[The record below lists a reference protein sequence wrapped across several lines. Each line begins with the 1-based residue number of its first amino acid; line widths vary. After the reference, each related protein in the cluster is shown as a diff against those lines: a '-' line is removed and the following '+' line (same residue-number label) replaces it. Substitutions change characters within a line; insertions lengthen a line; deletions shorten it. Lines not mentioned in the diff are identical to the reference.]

1 MLQFWN
7 LFNASV
13 FGTNHSVFKD
23 SRHALGMLSVAVI
36 ILIGQIFIV
45 EFGGKVF
52 RTVPL
57 NLTEWIIIITATSL
71 VLVAGE
77 IYRLIKRFQTKKSI
91 RLKSYGQ

>member
-23 SRHALGMLSVAVI
+23 SRHALGMLSVAII
-36 ILIGQIFIV
+36 ILVGQILIV

-52 RTVPL
+52 RTDL
-57 NLTEWIIIITATSL
+57 WILLLGFILSQERHSYCGL
-71 VLVAGE
+71 VKFTVG
-77 IYRLIKRFQTKKSI
+77 
-91 RLKSYGQ
+91 

>member
-1 MLQFWN
+1 MPAF
-7 LFNASV
+7 SEPII
-13 FGTNHSVFKD
+13 
-23 SRHALGMLSVAVI
+23 RHALGMLSVAVI

-57 NLTEWIIIITATSL
+57 SLTEWIIIIAATSL

-77 IYRLIKRFQTKKSI
+77 IYRLIKRLQAKK
-91 RLKSYGQ
+91 